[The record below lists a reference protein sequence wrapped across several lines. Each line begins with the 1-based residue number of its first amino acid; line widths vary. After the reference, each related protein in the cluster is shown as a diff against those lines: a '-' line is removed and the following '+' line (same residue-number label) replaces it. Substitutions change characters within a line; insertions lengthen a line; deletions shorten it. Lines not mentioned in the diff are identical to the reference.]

1 MRHVGEQDRLADH
14 ELGTDAYTMVN
25 LSGSWR
31 PFANQAV
38 TLFVEGHNLTDT
50 EAREHV
56 SFLKDVAP
64 LPGRNFRAGISYRF

>member
-1 MRHVGEQDRLADH
+1 
-14 ELGTDAYTMVN
+14 MVN

-31 PFANQAV
+31 PFADQAV